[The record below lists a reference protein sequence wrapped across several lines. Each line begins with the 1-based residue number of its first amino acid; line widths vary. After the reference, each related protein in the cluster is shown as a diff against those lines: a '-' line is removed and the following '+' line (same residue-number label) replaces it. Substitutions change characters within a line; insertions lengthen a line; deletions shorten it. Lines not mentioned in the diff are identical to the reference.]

1 MTQGWQGLP
10 FVPCDGQ
17 NWPLAF
23 AAEFLDIPERD
34 LRKQIAS
41 RGVEPAGVIRMAGF
55 RRSGR
60 QPRAYPAAELITIAE
75 VLRTSQA
82 DREEK

>member
-1 MTQGWQGLP
+1 MPQGWESLP

-23 AAEFLDIPERD
+23 AAEFLDIPEKD
-34 LRKQIAS
+34 LRKQIRD
-41 RGVEPAGVIRMAGF
+41 RGIEPAGVIRMAGF

-60 QPRAYPAAELITIAE
+60 QPRAYPAAELINIAE
-75 VLRTSQA
+75 TMRPSQ
-82 DREEK
+82 DNREEK

>member
-1 MTQGWQGLP
+1 MPQGWESLP
-10 FVPCDGQ
+10 FVPCDGR

-23 AAEFLDIPERD
+23 AAEFLDIPEKD
-34 LRKQIAS
+34 LRKQIRD
-41 RGVEPAGVIRMAGF
+41 RGIEPAGVIRMAGF

-75 VLRTSQA
+75 SFRLSQPEL
-82 DREEK
+82 DE

>member
-1 MTQGWQGLP
+1 MPQGWESLP

-17 NWPLAF
+17 NWPLSF

-34 LRKQIAS
+34 LRKQVRD
-41 RGVEPAGVIRMAGF
+41 RGIEPTGVIRMAGF

-60 QPRAYPAAELITIAE
+60 QPMAYPAAELITIAE
-75 VLRTSQA
+75 DLRPSPA
-82 DREEK
+82 ELDE